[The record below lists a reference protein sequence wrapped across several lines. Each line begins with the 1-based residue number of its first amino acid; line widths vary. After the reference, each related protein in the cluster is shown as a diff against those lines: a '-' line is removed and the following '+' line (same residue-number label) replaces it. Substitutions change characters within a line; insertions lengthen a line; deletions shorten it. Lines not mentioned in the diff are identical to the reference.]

1 MQHSKLSCFQV
12 ALGHHSVCVQVADP
26 QWVYGWR
33 EQAEQSRRAEGSGMS
48 EPEVKDFVS
57 RYMPAYLAYL
67 PALYA
72 RGPTTAQPGRLLTI
86 AVDKDRSLSP
96 NQPKK
101 VK

>member
-1 MQHSKLSCFQV
+1 M
-12 ALGHHSVCVQVADP
+12 QVADP

-67 PALYA
+67 PSLYA
-72 RGPTTAQPGRLLTI
+72 RGPTTAQPGRLLTV
-86 AVDKDRSLSP
+86 AVDRDRSLAP

>member
-1 MQHSKLSCFQV
+1 
-12 ALGHHSVCVQVADP
+12 
-26 QWVYGWR
+26 
-33 EQAEQSRRAEGSGMS
+33 MS

-67 PALYA
+67 PSLYA
-72 RGPTTAQPGRLLTI
+72 RGPTTAQPGRLLTV
-86 AVDKDRSLSP
+86 AVDRDRSLAP